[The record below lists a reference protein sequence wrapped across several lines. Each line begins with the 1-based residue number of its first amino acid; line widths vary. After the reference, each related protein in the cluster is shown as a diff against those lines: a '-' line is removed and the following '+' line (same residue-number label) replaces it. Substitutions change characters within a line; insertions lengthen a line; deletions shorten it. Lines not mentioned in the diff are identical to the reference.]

1 MRKIVYLGLLLWLSV
16 GYTHAQKAYIQDAGI
31 KEQLNFVEEE
41 ASKWQNYVM
50 ITDTWFR
57 QLKKNVTDTLD
68 QKNQNI
74 GALET
79 TIASRDSVIGQ
90 LNSELEKTK
99 TRLETSEREK
109 NAFQFL
115 GLSMA
120 KPVFISLVL
129 FVFFALLIAIGAALF
144 LFQRSNHTAN
154 RTKKDLEKM
163 KEEFEDYRQRARQK
177 YENLVVQHHKEI
189 QKLKE

>member
-1 MRKIVYLGLLLWLSV
+1 MQKIIFLGLLLAMTSGAV
-16 GYTHAQKAYIQDAGI
+16 RAQKAYIQDAGI

-68 QKNQNI
+68 LKNQNI

-90 LNSELEKTK
+90 LNGELEKTK

-115 GLSMA
+115 GRSMA
-120 KPVFISLVL
+120 KPVFISLIL
-129 FVFFALLIAIGAALF
+129 FIIIALLIATGAALF
-144 LFQRSNHTAN
+144 LFQRSNH
-154 RTKKDLEKM
+154 RS
-163 KEEFEDYRQRARQK
+163 EERR
-177 YENLVVQHHKEI
+177 VG
-189 QKLKE
+189 

>member
-1 MRKIVYLGLLLWLSV
+1 MQKIVFLGLLLALTSGAV
-16 GYTHAQKAYIQDAGI
+16 RAQKAYIQDAGI
-31 KEQLNFVEEE
+31 KEQLNFVESE

-57 QLKKNVTDTLD
+57 ELKKNVGDTLD
-68 QKNQNI
+68 LKNQNI
-74 GALET
+74 RDLEST
-79 TIASRDSVIGQ
+79 VASRDSLIQ
-90 LNSELEKTK
+90 TLNRELEQ
-99 TRLETSEREK
+99 TRSKLEETEREK
-109 NAFQFL
+109 NAFHFL
-115 GLSMA
+115 GLAMA

-129 FVFFALLIAIGAALF
+129 FVFFALLIATGAALF
-144 LFQRSNHTAN
+144 MFQRSNHTAN
-154 RTKKDLEKM
+154 RTKKELDKM

>member
-1 MRKIVYLGLLLWLSV
+1 MQKIVFLGLLLAMTSGAV
-16 GYTHAQKAYIQDAGI
+16 RAQKAYIQDAGI
-31 KEQLNFVEEE
+31 KEQLNFVETE

-50 ITDTWFR
+50 ITDVWFR
-57 QLKKNVTDTLD
+57 QLKKNVSDTLD
-68 QKNQNI
+68 LKNQNI
-74 GALET
+74 AELRQT
-79 TIASRDSVIGQ
+79 VASRDSVIGQ

-129 FVFFALLIAIGAALF
+129 FVFFALLIATGAALF
-144 LFQRSNHTAN
+144 LFQRSNHTAG
-154 RTKKDLEKM
+154 RTKKELEKM

>member
-1 MRKIVYLGLLLWLSV
+1 MTSGAVR
-16 GYTHAQKAYIQDAGI
+16 AQKAYIQDAGI

-50 ITDTWFR
+50 ITDVWFR
-57 QLKKNVTDTLD
+57 QLKKNVSDTLD
-68 QKNQNI
+68 LKNQNI
-74 GALET
+74 AELRQT
-79 TIASRDSVIGQ
+79 VASRDSVIGQ

-129 FVFFALLIAIGAALF
+129 FVFFALLIATGAALF
-144 LFQRSNHTAN
+144 LFQRSNHAAN

>member
-1 MRKIVYLGLLLWLSV
+1 MRKIIFLGLLLAMTSGAV
-16 GYTHAQKAYIQDAGI
+16 RAQKAYIQDAGI
-31 KEQLNFVEEE
+31 KEQLNFVETE

-50 ITDTWFR
+50 ITDVWFR

-68 QKNQNI
+68 HKNKNI

-79 TIASRDSVIGQ
+79 TIASRDSIIGQ
-90 LNSELEKTK
+90 LNGELEKTK
-99 TRLETSEREK
+99 AELEKTEREK

-120 KPVFISLVL
+120 KPVFISLII
-129 FVFFALLIAIGAALF
+129 FIIIALLIATGAALF
-144 LFQRSNHTAN
+144 LYQRSNHTAG
-154 RTKKDLEKM
+154 RTKKELEKM
-163 KEEFEDYRQRARQK
+163 KEEFEDYRQRSRQK

>member
-1 MRKIVYLGLLLWLSV
+1 MQKIIYLGLLLWLCV
-16 GYTHAQKAYIQDAGI
+16 GSGHAQKAYIQDAGI

>member
-1 MRKIVYLGLLLWLSV
+1 MQKIIYLGLLLWLCV
-16 GYTHAQKAYIQDAGI
+16 GSSHAQKAYIQDAGI

-50 ITDTWFR
+50 ITDVWFR
-57 QLKKNVTDTLD
+57 QLKKNVSDTLD
-68 QKNQNI
+68 LKNQNI
-74 GALET
+74 AELRQT
-79 TIASRDSVIGQ
+79 VAARDSVIGQ
-90 LNSELEKTK
+90 LNGELEKTK

-129 FVFFALLIAIGAALF
+129 FVFFALLIATGAALF
-144 LFQRSNHTAN
+144 LFQRSNHTAG
-154 RTKKDLEKM
+154 RTKKELEKM

>member
-16 GYTHAQKAYIQDAGI
+16 GSGHAQKAYIQDAGI
-31 KEQLNFVEEE
+31 KEQLNVVETE

-50 ITDTWFR
+50 ITDVWFR
-57 QLKKNVTDTLD
+57 QLKKNVSDTLD
-68 QKNQNI
+68 LKNQNI
-74 GALET
+74 AELRQT
-79 TIASRDSVIGQ
+79 VAARDSVIGQ
-90 LNSELEKTK
+90 LNGELEKTK

-129 FVFFALLIAIGAALF
+129 FVFFALLIATGAALF